1 MRYQQIIF
9 DVDDT
14 LIDFAA
20 TENFA
25 FTSLFKA
32 HHWPYS
38 VNLQRQYHA
47 YNQGLWRELEQ
58 GKLNYRELSQKC
70 FHDFLKEHL
79 GLEVDGLAVI
89 NEYRSYFGQAHRLLP
104 GVKDTLKFA
113 RKQGYYLTILSNGE
127 KFMQRHRLKLAGILN
142 YFDLVVTS
150 EEAHYQK
157 PDPRAFDYFFKRTQI
172 DPTHT
177 ILFGD
182 GLQSDILGAQQYG
195 LASIWY
201 NHRHRKNTLHL
212 HPLFVVQNYPQLVK
226 LMQNDFQKKY

>member
-20 TENFA
+20 TEDFA

-32 HHWPYS
+32 HHWPFS
-38 VNLQRQYHA
+38 ADLERQYHA
-47 YNQGLWRELEQ
+47 YNQGLWRDLEQ
-58 GKLNYRELSQKC
+58 GKLSYAELSRKV
-70 FHDFLKEHL
+70 FHVFLKKHL
-79 GLEVDGLAVI
+79 GLDVDGLAII
-89 NEYRSYFGQAHRLLP
+89 NEYRSYFGQAHQLLP
-104 GVKDTLKFA
+104 GVEDSLKFA
-113 RKQGYYLTILSNGE
+113 RKQGYRLTVFSNGE
-127 KFMQRHRLKLAGILN
+127 KFMQRHRLQQAGILQ

-157 PDPRAFDYFFKRTQI
+157 PDPHAFDYFFSRAQI
-172 DPTHT
+172 SPDRS

-195 LASIWY
+195 LDSIWY

-212 HPLFVVQNYPQLVK
+212 HPLFVVENYPQFVQ